1 MILLL
6 SIIISIYVATQYLHI
21 SVLNS
26 LMANTLIL
34 RALASLAAQLH
45 DGFQKV
51 EPAFACYLYNP
62 SLARHSSTIISIYV
76 ATKHISVLN
85 SQITILFEST
95 GTGTSQLATQ
105 LHDGFQNSR
114 ACTEFSTWQMT
125 DAAAYENS
133 VTHSRLATSMTDLIM
148 ISISLNSCWVND
160 TPKDLFGKNYRMSH
174 KTWCISNI

>member
-51 EPAFACYLYNP
+51 E
-62 SLARHSSTIISIYV
+62 SLHLL
-76 ATKHISVLN
+76 ATC
-85 SQITILFEST
+85 TIL
-95 GTGTSQLATQ
+95 LLLVTQ
-105 LHDGFQNSR
+105 ALLSAF
-114 ACTEFSTWQMT
+114 M
-125 DAAAYENS
+125 
-133 VTHSRLATSMTDLIM
+133 
-148 ISISLNSCWVND
+148 
-160 TPKDLFGKNYRMSH
+160 
-174 KTWCISNI
+174 